1 MFADVLTAIAVLAVF
16 VVVLMA
22 LFSLCDWF
30 VDRRIEDLVSR
41 GLDDEF
47 RDADREGW

>member
-1 MFADVLTAIAVLAVF
+1 MFVDVLTAIAVLAGF
-16 VVVLMA
+16 VVLLLVL
-22 LFSLCDWF
+22 FRLCDWF